1 MKDIRVYTADGT
13 LLHIISQYVRLIWT
27 EALRDSGEVK
37 LTLTAPHSLYDVLK
51 SHPHLLLVWDGKFA
65 TVTRFSCDK
74 KEITVLAET
83 LTTLL
88 KRRVVPE
95 DAFTLSGTAEGCV
108 RQLLSKYAPF
118 LQIQRQTD
126 VTASKTVTFVKQ
138 PKSLF
143 EAICTCLQGTNIGI
157 CIGFD
162 KGVFNFKFIYPTE
175 KQLRLSE
182 GNRNAQGV
190 KMAVPFNAVQTAG
203 YYLEHFYPTEDLE
216 LTGGMAD
223 GKPQNYMRQYY
234 VVSEIWL
241 SGKQYH
247 KGTYLYC
254 DTPDGIFKTAATE
267 QQSRVR
273 YLSLTEN
280 PLAVF
285 EADFRE
291 AGKEIAEEYLA
302 LRQYVREDWSV
313 QSEKGDFKPGD
324 VVVLEKT
331 LGIEKGLKRL
341 EVTQTVFDSA
351 SRLPAVRFTQFD

>member
-241 SGKQYH
+241 SGKQYQ

-280 PLAVF
+280 PLAVL
-285 EADFRE
+285 RRIS
-291 AGKEIAEEYLA
+291 GKQAKRLPKNISPFANMCVKIGRYKAKRAILN
-302 LRQYVREDWSV
+302 
-313 QSEKGDFKPGD
+313 PGMWWC
-324 VVVLEKT
+324 LK
-331 LGIEKGLKRL
+331 KRWALKRG
-341 EVTQTVFDSA
+341 
-351 SRLPAVRFTQFD
+351 